1 MKALMTGN
9 EAVARGVWE
18 AGAQF
23 ASAYPGTPSTE
34 ILENLAK
41 FDKKDIYA
49 EWAPNEK
56 VAMESALGAS
66 LAGVRSFVAMKC
78 VGVNASA
85 DPWMCFS
92 YTGCEAGMVVAVADE
107 PGQQSSGQSAQDD
120 RTFFKHARYPFF
132 EPADSQEA
140 LDMAKEAFY
149 ISEKADSLVALHMTT
164 RVCHSKCVVELGE
177 RENVPVR
184 PYKKNA
190 AKYIP
195 LPAHSPAMVKHSY
208 QKLEDLKEYSEN
220 TPFNREEIHDTKI
233 GIVCSGCSYYFAK
246 EVFGDDASYYKIGFV
261 NPLPIERIRA
271 FAKKVD
277 KVYVIEETDPLI
289 ENEMRLAGIECTGK
303 DILPVTG
310 ELLPDV
316 LREKLLGITYE
327 PQEVSRDKILSRPP
341 SFCAGCPHRGVF
353 YTLSKMKDI
362 MVASDI
368 GCYSLSPVEPY
379 YVGDTGICMGS
390 SISIG
395 HGFQQ
400 VVNKIGGKTRVVA
413 VLGDSTFMHTG
424 FNSLVDVAYNHSNT
438 VTIILDNRITG
449 MTGHQENPGS
459 GFTAQGDP
467 APEVD
472 IPAICRAINIKH
484 VITVNP
490 NHLDEFKA
498 ALDGALKLDEPS
510 VIITRWP
517 CALKKMTQENKE
529 EFPDAFKVK
538 YQSGEEKC
546 IGCKA
551 CLKAGCPAIHF
562 NRDTKKAFIGADCL
576 GCGVC
581 AQICPKN
588 AIKKQEREAR

>member
-1 MKALMTGN
+1 
-9 EAVARGVWE
+9 
-18 AGAQF
+18 
-23 ASAYPGTPSTE
+23 
-34 ILENLAK
+34 
-41 FDKKDIYA
+41 
-49 EWAPNEK
+49 
-56 VAMESALGAS
+56 
-66 LAGVRSFVAMKC
+66 
-78 VGVNASA
+78 
-85 DPWMCFS
+85 
-92 YTGCEAGMVVAVADE
+92 
-107 PGQQSSGQSAQDD
+107 
-120 RTFFKHARYPFF
+120 
-132 EPADSQEA
+132 
-140 LDMAKEAFY
+140 
-149 ISEKADSLVALHMTT
+149 
-164 RVCHSKCVVELGE
+164 
-177 RENVPVR
+177 
-184 PYKKNA
+184 
-190 AKYIP
+190 
-195 LPAHSPAMVKHSY
+195 MVKHSY

-538 YQSGEEKC
+538 YQSDEEKC

>member
-1 MKALMTGN
+1 MRVLMTGN

-23 ASAYPGTPSTE
+23 AAAYPGTPSTE
-34 ILENLAK
+34 ILETLAK
-41 FDKKDIYA
+41 FDKKDICV

-56 VAMESALGAS
+56 VSMESALGAS
-66 LAGVRSFVAMKC
+66 LAGVRSFVSMKC

-140 LDMAKEAFY
+140 LNMAKEAFR
-149 ISEKADSLVALHMTT
+149 ISEESDSLVALHLTT
-164 RVCHSKCVVELGE
+164 RVCHSKCIVETGD
-177 RENVPVR
+177 REEQPVR

-195 LPAHSPAMVKHSY
+195 LPAHSPAMVAHSY
-208 QKLEDLKEYSEN
+208 KKLEDLKEYSEN
-220 TPFNREEIHDTKI
+220 TPFNREEMHDTAI

-246 EVFGDDASYYKIGFV
+246 EVFGDKASYYKIGFV
-261 NPLPIERIRA
+261 NPLPIESIRA
-271 FAKKVD
+271 FADKVD
-277 KVYVIEETDPLI
+277 KLYVIEETDPLI
-289 ENEMRLAGIECTGK
+289 ENEMRLAGIQCIGK
-303 DILPVTG
+303 DVLPVTG

-316 LREKLLGITYE
+316 LREKLLNITHE
-327 PQEVSRDKILSRPP
+327 KAETDREKVLSRPP
-341 SFCAGCPHRGVF
+341 AFCAGCPHRGVF
-353 YTLSKMKDI
+353 YTLSKMKNI

-395 HGFQQ
+395 HGFQKIM
-400 VVNKIGGKTRVVA
+400 NKVGGDMRAVA
-413 VLGDSTFMHTG
+413 VLGDSTFLHTG
-424 FNSLVDVAYNHSNT
+424 FNSLLDVAYNQSNT

-449 MTGHQENPGS
+449 MTGHQENPSS
-459 GFTAQGDP
+459 GFTAQGDD
-467 APEVD
+467 APEAD

-484 VITVNP
+484 VVTVDP
-490 NHLDEFKA
+490 NHLDEFKT
-498 ALDGALKLDEPS
+498 ALDEALALDEPS

-517 CALKKMTQENKE
+517 CALKKMSQENKE
-529 EFPDAFKVK
+529 EFPGAFQDK
-538 YQSGEEKC
+538 YQVDADTC
-546 IGCKA
+546 IGCRA

-562 NRDTKKAFIGADCL
+562 DRNIKKALIGNDCL
-576 GCGVC
+576 GCSVC
-581 AQICPKN
+581 EQICPVN
-588 AIKKQEREAR
+588 AIKKQ